1 MGKTT
6 PQADKSASSPNREQI
21 SPLIGGD
28 PALAGE
34 GVAQPIKIL
43 NYSFL
48 IFTYSHTLLSVF
60 LQ

>member
-34 GVAQPIKIL
+34 GVVQPIKIL

-48 IFTYSHTLLSVF
+48 IINYSHILQFVF